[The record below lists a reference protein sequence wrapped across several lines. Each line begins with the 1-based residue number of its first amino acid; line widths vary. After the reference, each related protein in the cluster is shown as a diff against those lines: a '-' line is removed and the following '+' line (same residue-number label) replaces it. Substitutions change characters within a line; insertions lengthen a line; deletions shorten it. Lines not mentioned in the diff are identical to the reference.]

1 MKPASLRAGATRLA
15 LLAAVTAAVSW
26 DAAVPRPLSA
36 RESEAP
42 SPPVQLCEHGVP
54 AELCTKC
61 NPDLAAVFEESG
73 DWCDKHG
80 LPLSQCKQCN
90 PTLTFSAPDAPKD
103 WCKEHAV
110 PESMCTKCH
119 PELVAKFVAAGDY
132 CREHGYP
139 KSVCPRCNPDLVLE
153 RGEALPPFPEP
164 GLEVRLASA
173 ETAREAGIE
182 TKVVEPRAFAPALE
196 VIGRTDFDQN
206 RLAQLSPRTEA
217 VIRAVHADIG
227 DSVSEGQPLIELA
240 SGAVGDDQARLAAA
254 RARVQAAKAA
264 LAREES
270 LSKDG
275 ISPRKNVEAA
285 RAELAAAQAEHESAL
300 SALGAAGAA
309 PETARGVYVLT
320 APFAGT
326 VVARD
331 AVIGRSAAS
340 GQVLVQIADLSTMW
354 AILEVP
360 ESDAAL
366 VQPGQKVTLRLDAW
380 KGEAREATVGRVA
393 ASVDP
398 QTRTVRVRVD
408 LPNSDRRLKAGLF
421 LRATIHVADPR
432 QSLLIPESAL
442 QHAEGHPIVF
452 VKEGDALYVPVAV
465 ETGAAVRGEVEIV
478 DGLAP
483 GSEVVTVGAFLLKTE
498 VLKESIGAGCCEGG
512 EE

>member
-1 MKPASLRAGATRLA
+1 
-15 LLAAVTAAVSW
+15 
-26 DAAVPRPLSA
+26 
-36 RESEAP
+36 
-42 SPPVQLCEHGVP
+42 
-54 AELCTKC
+54 
-61 NPDLAAVFEESG
+61 
-73 DWCDKHG
+73 
-80 LPLSQCKQCN
+80 
-90 PTLTFSAPDAPKD
+90 
-103 WCKEHAV
+103 
-110 PESMCTKCH
+110 MCTKCH

-139 KSVCPRCNPDLVLE
+139 KSVCPRCNPDLVLK
-153 RGEALPPFPEP
+153 RGETLPPFPEP
-164 GLEVRLASA
+164 GLKVRLASA
-173 ETAREAGIE
+173 ETARKAGIE

-206 RLAQLSPRTEA
+206 RLAQLSPRTEG

-227 DSVSEGQPLIELA
+227 DTVSEGQPLIELA

-300 SALGAAGAA
+300 ASLGAAGAS
-309 PETARGVYVLT
+309 PGTGRGHYVLT

-331 AVIGRSAAS
+331 AVIGRTAAS
-340 GQVLVQIADLSTMW
+340 GQVLMQIADLSMMW

-366 VQPGQKVTLRLDAW
+366 VEPGQKVTLRFDAW
-380 KGEAREATVGRVA
+380 NGEAREATVGRVA

-408 LPNSDRRLKAGLF
+408 LPNTDRRLKAGLF
-421 LRATIHVADPR
+421 VRATIHIADPR

-442 QHAEGHPIVF
+442 QRAEGHPIVF
-452 VKEGDALYVPVAV
+452 VKEGDAVYVPVAV
-465 ETGAAVRGEVEIV
+465 KTGAAVRDEVEIL
-478 DGLAP
+478 DGLAA
-483 GSEVVTVGAFLLKTE
+483 GAEVVTVGAFLLKTE